1 MARGMVGQRN
11 VLLFVIF
18 GLSICTFGEAAQS
31 QLGAEYSR
39 WLNEDVRWIVT
50 DQERTDFLMLENG
63 NARDG
68 FIREFWER
76 RNPTPG
82 ASHNSFKEEHY
93 RRLAFANEHFA
104 ARSPGWKT
112 DRRHVYIVYGPPDA
126 ITPHAGS
133 GTTVPS
139 ETWYYRRLADNTQAS
154 FKFVDACRCG
164 EYKLKK

>member
-1 MARGMVGQRN
+1 MTHMTVRTRN
-11 VLLFVIF
+11 VFLFVMLCSSGF
-18 GLSICTFGEAAQS
+18 AFGEARQS
-31 QLGAEYSR
+31 QLGAEYSK

-50 DQERTDFLMLENG
+50 DQERTDFLKLENAK
-63 NARDG
+63 ARDE

-82 ASHNSFKEEHY
+82 TGHNSFKDEHY

-104 ARSPGWKT
+104 ARTPGWTT
-112 DRRHVYIVYGPPDA
+112 DRGHIYIFYGPPDE
-126 ITPHAGS
+126 ITPHAAS

-139 ETWYYRRLADNTQAS
+139 QTWYYRRLGDNTGRS
-154 FKFVDACRCG
+154 LMFVDACRCG